1 MSAEQQEAEILKQ
14 TIIEDEKPKSSLS
27 DKLKDKKKKQRK
39 KNIKKYSILSF
50 VGLIAFGIWFLFI
63 KPYEAGPRYGICR
76 SFLELTV
83 PYPHT
88 IHVSELKKH
97 RDGGILLW
105 YTYVDGFGGYRME
118 SFTCNVKQDPKTKK
132 WELFKI
138 KLHKVDM
145 DPQKIE
151 HLAHALTYFDANP
164 VVMEYPRRL
173 PDSLRGLR
181 FKTDNFRRIKI
192 SDKKEY

>member
-14 TIIEDEKPKSSLS
+14 TIFEDEKPKSSLA
-27 DKLKDKKKKQRK
+27 DKLQAKKKKQRR

-63 KPYEAGPRYGICR
+63 KPFEAGPRYGICR

-88 IHVSELKKH
+88 IHVSELKK
-97 RDGGILLW
+97 RNGGLLLW
-105 YTYVDGFGGYRME
+105 YTYIDGFGGYRME
-118 SFTCNVKQDPKTKK
+118 SFTCIVKKNKETKK
-132 WELFKI
+132 YELSKI
-138 KLHKVDM
+138 KLHKLDM
-145 DPQKIE
+145 DAQE
-151 HLAHALTYFDANP
+151 MEYLAHAMTYFNETP
-164 VVMEYPRRL
+164 VILEHPRRL

-181 FKTDNFRRIKI
+181 IRSDKFRRITI
-192 SDKKEY
+192 SNKKTY